1 VVFLFKKL
9 ILEESIMA
17 IVIKRK
23 IGIPFCNEE
32 GKEIAKVFV
41 MFAPKEELL
50 NSDIYKKVVESDNT
64 SDLETTCDHLKL
76 IGSSIVGWEG
86 IETEDGELEFNEF
99 NIKLVAPLILEDQS
113 AFGYFMDALRGITEK
128 K

>member
-1 VVFLFKKL
+1 
-9 ILEESIMA
+9 MA